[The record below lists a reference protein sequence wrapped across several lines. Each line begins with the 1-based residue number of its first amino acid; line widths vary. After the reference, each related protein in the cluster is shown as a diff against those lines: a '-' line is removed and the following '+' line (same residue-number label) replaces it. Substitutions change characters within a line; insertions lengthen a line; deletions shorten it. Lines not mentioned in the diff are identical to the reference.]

1 MAFHFNENDVVPVPF
16 ALGGRRQ
23 RLLTE
28 ERVKGTNILLD
39 RWSLEP
45 GGTAQVEV
53 PTENIAWFQMLEGEA
68 ALHCT
73 GNDMELSE
81 IHTGYLPPGTR
92 GTLDSKAGAT
102 LLYVEIPDA
111 SRFDKDLSS
120 GSSACCV
127 IDWTREPV
135 LQSQHDARKRIYVAT
150 PVLFGTRAIKAEMIV
165 YPPGTSGSNHHHV
178 GCEHFKYV
186 LSGRGIGFTDEV
198 PHKLRAGDV
207 VYHFD
212 LERHYSSTDGNED
225 LRFIEFFVPGEFKTV
240 WADDNRVC
248 TWIPSGR
255 NVLGEKP
262 AREIRAHSSAD
273 FASPQDV

>member
-1 MAFHFNENDVVPVPF
+1 MAIHFNESDVAPAPF
-16 ALGGRRQ
+16 GSGAQRQ

-39 RWSLEP
+39 RWRLEP
-45 GGTAQVEV
+45 GGAVEV
-53 PTENIAWFQMLEGEA
+53 DVPAKNIAWFQMLEGEA
-68 ALHCT
+68 VLDCA
-73 GNDMELSE
+73 GNEAELSKS
-81 IHTGYLPPGTR
+81 HTGYLPPGTR
-92 GTLDSKAGAT
+92 GTLGSKTGAT

-111 SRFDKDLSS
+111 GRFDNNLPSRP
-120 GSSACCV
+120 SAYRV

-135 LQSQHDARKRIYVAT
+135 LQSEHDARKRIYVAT
-150 PVLFGTRAIKAEMIV
+150 PALFGTRAIKAEMII

-186 LSGRGIGFTDEV
+186 LSGRSIGYTNES
-198 PHKLRAGDV
+198 PHSLRAGDV

-240 WADDNRVC
+240 WADETRVC
-248 TWIPSGR
+248 AWIPSGR

-262 AREIRAHSSAD
+262 TRNIKAHSSAD